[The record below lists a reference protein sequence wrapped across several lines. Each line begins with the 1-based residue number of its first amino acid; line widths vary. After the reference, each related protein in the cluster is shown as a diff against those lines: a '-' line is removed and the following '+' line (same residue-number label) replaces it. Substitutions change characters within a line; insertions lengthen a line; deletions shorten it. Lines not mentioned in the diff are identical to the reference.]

1 MDTDTSMEE
10 GKQPRTINNRTSREL
25 LHEMLFLL
33 RVYCNLEKELP
44 EAENVLEA
52 RKGIDFIR
60 IMKDR
65 RIMGMPNERW
75 NEPLEE
81 RVLVFDDE
89 LQIIHNCLIMKY
101 GYSER
106 LDTIFYW
113 TTEMKTHY
121 FEAGKNQ

>member
-10 GKQPRTINNRTSREL
+10 SRQPRTINNRTSREL

-33 RVYCNLEKELP
+33 RVYCNLDKELP
-44 EAENVLEA
+44 KAENILEA

-65 RIMGMPNERW
+65 KIMGMPNEKW
-75 NEPLEE
+75 NEYLEE

-89 LQIIHNCLIMKY
+89 LQITHNCLIMKY

-121 FEAGKNQ
+121 FEAGK